1 MTNPVIYI
9 KNNLLTLKVRK
20 NPNSTEA
27 CVFLFTN
34 GSGERRAS
42 RIPTIAFGIL
52 FLSLAAG
59 LCAQE
64 VLRVS
69 GATTIQPAAERAAA
83 IFSDIVGGTVLV
95 QGGGSGAGIRDTR
108 AGTSAVGMVSRAL
121 TPAELSDLIAIT
133 YGFDALV
140 FIVNR
145 ANPLDEISLADVRRL
160 YSGQVRTWDALGG
173 WDQAV
178 VLVNKEIG
186 RATLDLFEGYS
197 GVAHPNR
204 PQAGPAGRVDPGAYE
219 IASNLEAMTLV
230 GGIPGAIGY
239 VSMGAAE
246 SLIDAGMPIKVL
258 RLDGV
263 RASAATLADG
273 SYPILRELNLVVRE
287 ETERTRAYT
296 DLFFGPDIRSFIQAS
311 GVVPADR

>member
-1 MTNPVIYI
+1 M
-9 KNNLLTLKVRK
+9 
-20 NPNSTEA
+20 
-27 CVFLFTN
+27 FLFTK
-34 GSGERRAS
+34 GSREQS
-42 RIPTIAFGIL
+42 TTRIPTIAFGIL

-69 GATTIQPAAERAAA
+69 GATTIQPAAERAAEILSQTIGRTA
-83 IFSDIVGGTVLV
+83 LV
-95 QGGGSGAGIRDTR
+95 QGGGSGTGIRDTR
-108 AGTSAVGMVSRAL
+108 AGVSAVGMVSRAL

-140 FIVNR
+140 FIVNS
-145 ANPLDEISLADVRRL
+145 ANPLEEISLADVRRL
-160 YSGQVRTWDALGG
+160 FSGSVRTWEPLGG
-173 WDQAV
+173 WNQPV

-197 GVAHPNR
+197 GVMHQDR
-204 PQAGPAGRVDPGAYE
+204 PQAGTAGRVDSGAYE
-219 IASNLEAMTLV
+219 IASNLEALTLV

-246 SLIDAGMPIKVL
+246 SLIDAGMPIKAL

-273 SYPILRELNLVVRE
+273 SYPILRELNLVVLE
-287 ETERTRAYT
+287 ETELTRAYT